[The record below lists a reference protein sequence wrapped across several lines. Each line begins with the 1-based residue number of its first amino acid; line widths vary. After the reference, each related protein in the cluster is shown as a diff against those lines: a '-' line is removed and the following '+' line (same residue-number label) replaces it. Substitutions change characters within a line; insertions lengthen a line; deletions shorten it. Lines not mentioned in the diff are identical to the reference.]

1 MKARSVA
8 FQFLLY
14 GWTAL
19 FGLSILPL
27 LAGPRH
33 WNVEVGKIWS
43 LIVFWMLARIV
54 GLDHQVC
61 GQEYIP
67 DRPVLFAFKHQSAWE
82 TVAANRL
89 IYDPAIVLK
98 RELSFIPF
106 YGWFLVK
113 TGMIAIDRARGG
125 AALRK
130 MVETARRRLSEGRS
144 ILTFPEGTRTP
155 VGAEARYHPGI
166 FALYAALDAPVV
178 PVALNS
184 GLFWRRRGS
193 VILPGRI
200 TVEYL
205 PPIPPGLRRKEFMSV
220 LEDRIE
226 TATARLVSE
235 AEQEYLP
242 HPH

>member
-1 MKARSVA
+1 MMKARSVA

-27 LAGPRH
+27 LAGPRR

-54 GLDHQVC
+54 GLDHQVR
-61 GQEYIP
+61 GQEFIP

-125 AALRK
+125 ARHPGAHSPCRP
-130 MVETARRRLSEGRS
+130 RRRLRS
-144 ILTFPEGTRTP
+144 CRRQPRGKDACRGSTRRPTI
-155 VGAEARYHPGI
+155 G
-166 FALYAALDAPVV
+166 
-178 PVALNS
+178 
-184 GLFWRRRGS
+184 RRR
-193 VILPGRI
+193 
-200 TVEYL
+200 
-205 PPIPPGLRRKEFMSV
+205 
-220 LEDRIE
+220 
-226 TATARLVSE
+226 ARLRASCR
-235 AEQEYLP
+235 YGSKP
-242 HPH
+242 RHPSAGIARRV